1 MSKIKNGLRMYL
13 IKLISKKRNYFS
25 IGKDYTKS
33 ISIIIHNDTLFSAI
47 CNNFRK
53 IYGKEDL
60 EDFLSQIT
68 ELEDKEG
75 IFFELSSCFHY
86 IDIFKNDEYYD
97 TIYFL
102 PRPLIRFPLDAHS
115 QAYLEENPKLFKKI
129 QFISF
134 EVLRKLQKGKDISL
148 TQFHIIDG
156 KYLVDEKDLELLG
169 LEKFLSLMEN
179 PDLKLEKINRAIRRR
194 INIYEILDEQKVRI
208 NRTIQESEPFTWSKF
223 KFRTSKYYV
232 IEGDNEI
239 NYELR
244 PGFYFLFNYIGLSE
258 DVMDKVKAAIRLMID
273 EGLGGKRSI
282 GCGLVDDIDITELEN
297 NFGYF
302 DIFEKKDNG
311 YFTNLSLVYPSI
323 SEIHNVKYFNLYGR
337 SGFVFS
343 FDNIS
348 KRFNDVKFIEE
359 GAIFD
364 KKIRGRLIQVAS
376 EEFISDYHKIF
387 KNGIGIYLNIGE
399 IEVD

>member
-1 MSKIKNGLRMYL
+1 MYL

-60 EDFLSQIT
+60 EDFLGQIT
-68 ELEDKEG
+68 ELENNEG
-75 IFFELSSCFHY
+75 ILFELSSCFHY
-86 IDIFKNDEYYD
+86 IDIYKNDEYYD

-102 PRPLIRFPLDAHS
+102 PRPLIRFPLDTHS
-115 QAYLEENPKLFKKI
+115 QAYLDENPKLFKKI

-134 EVLRKLQKGKDISL
+134 EIVRKLQKGQNISL
-148 TQFHIIDG
+148 SQFHIIDG
-156 KYLVDEKDLELLG
+156 KYLVDEKDLENLG
-169 LEKFLSLMEN
+169 LEKFISQMEN
-179 PDLKLEKINRAIRRR
+179 PDLKLEKINRAIRRK

-208 NRTIQESEPFTWSKF
+208 NRIIQESEPFTWSKL
-223 KFRTSKYYV
+223 KFRSSKYYV
-232 IEGDNEI
+232 IERDNEI

-244 PGFYFLFNYIGLSE
+244 PGFYFLFNYNGFTE
-258 DVMDKVKAAIRLMID
+258 DIINKVNASIKLIID

-282 GCGLVDDIDITELEN
+282 GCGLFDDINVTELDKDFE
-297 NFGYF
+297 YF

-311 YFTNLSLVYPSI
+311 YYTNLSLVYPSI
-323 SEIHNVKYFNLYGR
+323 DEIGNVKYFNLYGR

-364 KKIRGRLIQVAS
+364 KKIRGKLIQVAS
-376 EEFISDYHKIF
+376 DEFVSEYHKVF

-399 IEVD
+399 VGVD